1 MSSPQRQIAFIG
13 AGNMASALIRGLL
26 RAQFARPQDIAISD
40 PSAERREL
48 LAHEFGV
55 RATVDNLE
63 AAQGADIVV
72 LAVKPQVMGLALE
85 SVAPAID
92 GHQLILS
99 IAAGV
104 PIARIEKALTHPTT
118 ALKPR
123 VVRAMPN
130 SPALIGEGATA
141 IAAGR
146 FATADDME
154 LARAIFASVGVAV
167 RVDESLL
174 DAVTG
179 LSGSGPAYAF
189 LIIEALSD
197 AGVRMGLSRQSA
209 LELTVQT
216 ILGSARMVQQT
227 GQHPAALKDQVTS
240 PGGTTIAGLH
250 ALESGRLRATL
261 SDAVERATERS
272 RELGRPQGKGE
283 A

>member
-13 AGNMASALIRGLL
+13 AGNMAAALIRGLL
-26 RAQFARPQDIAISD
+26 RARFARPEDITVSD
-40 PSAERREL
+40 PSAARREL

-55 RATVDNLE
+55 RATNDNLE
-63 AAQGADIVV
+63 ATRGADIVV
-72 LAVKPQVMGLALE
+72 LAVKPQVMDQALN
-85 SVAPAID
+85 SVAPAVS
-92 GHQLILS
+92 GQKLVLS

-104 PIARIEKALTHPTT
+104 PLARIERALSRDGVW
-118 ALKPR
+118 PR

-141 IAAGR
+141 IAAGKV
-146 FATADDME
+146 ATTDDMD
-154 LARAIFASVGVAV
+154 LAQAIFASVGVVV

-189 LIIEALSD
+189 LIIEALCD
-197 AGVRMGLSRQSA
+197 AGVKMGLPRQSA

-216 ILGSARMVQQT
+216 LLGSARMVQQT
-227 GQHPAALKDQVTS
+227 RLHPAALKDQVTS

-250 ALESGRLRATL
+250 ALEAGRLRATL
-261 SDAVERATERS
+261 IDAVERATERS
-272 RELGRPQGKGE
+272 RDLGHPQSRDE
-283 A
+283 D